1 MFALPKSEKGIRGGV
16 ARCNRMISGVLAVA
30 LAATMTILPTQPAEA
45 ATADYQVPVT
55 YGQTEARKMIDM
67 INGFR
72 TGSDAWYWNQ
82 DNATKTTC
90 ANLGKL
96 TYDYALEQAA
106 MLRAAEIAVSFS
118 HTRPNGGSCFDA
130 LSSLPLY
137 AMGEN
142 IAAGQTTAASAFT
155 SWREDNYGYAG
166 QGHRRNMLNSGFTA
180 VGIGHVTFNG
190 VHYWVQNFGSP
201 NTGAPATAVADGA
214 RTVPV
219 AIDDAM
225 ISQKA
230 LKPAKASLTV
240 TAGKSAALP
249 SVSLSLTVRDRWPSS
264 PLTLRASSP
273 VWTSSNSS
281 VAAISGNTVVGKKA
295 GTATLTAKANGLQTA
310 VAVTVK
316 AQSSSAG
323 AAKPS
328 TPSAT
333 KPSGSTASKP
343 SVSTKAVKP
352 PKTKL
357 SSVKGAKKSLKIK
370 WKKQTKNV
378 TGYEIWCS
386 TSKKFTKKTTVK
398 KTVKKAKTTSLT
410 VKKLKAKKTYYV
422 KVRTYYKDKAT
433 GKTIYSSWSKVKKA
447 KTKR

>member
-16 ARCNRMISGVLAVA
+16 ARCNRLISGVLAAA

-45 ATADYQVPVT
+45 ATADYQVPVA

-225 ISQKA
+225 IAQKA

-398 KTVKKAKTTSLT
+398 KTLKKAKTTSLT

-422 KVRTYYKDKAT
+422 KIRTYHKID
-433 GKTIYSSWSKVKKA
+433 GKKYYSKWSSVKKI
-447 KTKR
+447 KTK

>member
-16 ARCNRMISGVLAVA
+16 ARCNRLISGALAVA
-30 LAATMTILPTQPAEA
+30 LATTMTILPTQPAEA

-55 YGQTEARKMIDM
+55 YGQTEAQSMLSM
-67 INGFR
+67 INAFR
-72 TGSDAWYWNQ
+72 ASDAKCWNE
-82 DNATKTTC
+82 DNTAEVAYTG
-90 ANLGKL
+90 LQPL

-118 HTRPNGGSCFDA
+118 HTRPNGTLCFSA
-130 LSSLPLY
+130 LPLY
-137 AMGEN
+137 MHGEN

-155 SWREDNYGYAG
+155 SWREDDYKYAG
-166 QGHRRNMLNSGFTA
+166 QGHRRNMLESNFAA

-190 VHYWVQNFGSP
+190 IHYWVQNFGSS
-201 NTGAPATAVADGA
+201 NSGTAATNPVNGA
-214 RTVPV
+214 RTVSV
-219 AIDDAM
+219 AIDDAT

-230 LKPAKASLTV
+230 LKPSATSLAV
-240 TAGKSAALP
+240 TAGKSVALP
-249 SVSLSLTVRDRWPSS
+249 SASLSLTVRDRWPSS
-264 PLTLRASSP
+264 PLTLAASNP

-295 GTATLTAKANGLQTA
+295 GTATLTVKANGLQA
-310 VAVTVK
+310 KVKVTV
-316 AQSSSAG
+316 
-323 AAKPS
+323 
-328 TPSAT
+328 
-333 KPSGSTASKP
+333 
-343 SVSTKAVKP
+343 KAVKP

-398 KTVKKAKTTSLT
+398 KAIAKAKTTSLT

-422 KVRTYYKDKAT
+422 KIRTYYKT
-433 GKTIYSSWSKVKKA
+433 GGKKYYSDWSSVKKVK
-447 KTKR
+447 TK

>member
-16 ARCNRMISGVLAVA
+16 ARCNRLISGVLAVA
-30 LAATMTILPTQPAEA
+30 LATTMTILPTQPAEA

-67 INGFR
+67 INTFR
-72 TGSDAWYWNQ
+72 ASDAKCWNENNTVEVTYSGLQ
-82 DNATKTTC
+82 P
-90 ANLGKL
+90 L

-118 HTRPNGGSCFDA
+118 HTRPNGTLCFSA
-130 LSSLPLY
+130 LPLY
-137 AMGEN
+137 MHGEN
-142 IAAGQTTAASAFT
+142 IAAGQTTASSAFT
-155 SWREDNYGYAG
+155 SWREDNEKYAG
-166 QGHRRNMLNSGFTA
+166 QGHRRNMLEANFVS

-190 VHYWVQNFGSP
+190 IHYWVQNFGSS
-201 NTGAPATAVADGA
+201 NSGVVATNPVDGA
-214 RTVPV
+214 RTVSV
-219 AIDDAM
+219 AIDDTM
-225 ISQKA
+225 ISRRA

-240 TAGKSAALP
+240 TAGKSVALP
-249 SVSLSLTVRDRWPSS
+249 SVNLSLTVRDRWPSS

-295 GTATLTAKANGLQTA
+295 GAATLTASANGLQTA

-352 PKTKL
+352 PKTKFI
-357 SSVKGAKKSLKIK
+357 SVKGAKKSLKIK

-422 KVRTYYKDKAT
+422 KIRTYHKID
-433 GKTIYSSWSKVKKA
+433 GKKYYSKWSSVKKVK
-447 KTKR
+447 TK

>member
-16 ARCNRMISGVLAVA
+16 ARCNRLISGALAVA
-30 LAATMTILPTQPAEA
+30 LATTMTILPTQPAEA
-45 ATADYQVPVT
+45 ATTDYQIPVT

-67 INGFR
+67 INEFR
-72 TGSDAWYWNQ
+72 TGGDAWYWNQ
-82 DNATKTTC
+82 DNATKKTC
-90 ANLGKL
+90 ANLGEL

-118 HTRPNGGSCFDA
+118 HTRPNGTSWFTASDT
-130 LSSLPLY
+130 LPLR
-137 AMGEN
+137 ASGEN
-142 IAAGQTTAASAFT
+142 IAAGQMTANAAFVA
-155 SWREDNYGYAG
+155 WREDDYGYDG
-166 QGHRRNMLNSGFTA
+166 QGHRRNMLGSFA
-180 VGIGHVTFNG
+180 SVGIGHVTFNG
-190 VHYWVQNFGSP
+190 IHYWVQNFGTSTSGTAD
-201 NTGAPATAVADGA
+201 TGTADGA
-214 RTVPV
+214 RTVSV
-219 AIDDAM
+219 AIDDTM

-230 LKPAKASLTV
+230 LKPSATSLTV
-240 TAGKSAALP
+240 TAGKSVALP
-249 SVSLSLTVRDRWPSS
+249 SASLSLTVRDRWPSS
-264 PLTLRASSP
+264 PLTLAASNP

-295 GTATLTAKANGLQTA
+295 GTATLTVKANGLQAT
-310 VAVTVK
+310 VSVTVK

-352 PKTKL
+352 PKTKFA
-357 SSVKGAKKSLKIK
+357 SVKGAKKSLKIK

-378 TGYEIWCS
+378 TGYEIWYS

-398 KTVKKAKTTSLT
+398 KAIAKAKTTSLT

-422 KVRTYYKDKAT
+422 KIRTYYKT
-433 GKTIYSSWSKVKKA
+433 GGKKYYSDWSSVKKVK
-447 KTKR
+447 TK

>member
-16 ARCNRMISGVLAVA
+16 ARCNRLISGVLAVA
-30 LAATMTILPTQPAEA
+30 LATTMTILPTQPAEA

-72 TGSDAWYWNQ
+72 TGNDAWYWNEG
-82 DNATKTTC
+82 DATKTTC
-90 ANLGKL
+90 TNLQKL

-106 MLRAAEIAVSFS
+106 MLRAAEVAVSFS
-118 HTRPNGGSCFDA
+118 HTRPNGTSCFTASDT
-130 LSSLPLY
+130 LPLR
-137 AMGEN
+137 ASGEN
-142 IAAGQTTAASAFT
+142 IAAGQTTVNAAFVA
-155 SWREDNYGYAG
+155 WREDDYGYDG
-166 QGHRRNMLNSGFTA
+166 QGHRRNMLRSSFTS

-190 VHYWVQNFGSP
+190 IHYWVQNFGTSTSGTAD
-201 NTGAPATAVADGA
+201 TGTADGA
-214 RTVPV
+214 RTVSV
-219 AIDDAM
+219 AIDDAT

-230 LKPAKASLTV
+230 LKPSAASLAV
-240 TAGKSAALP
+240 TAGKSVALP

-264 PLTLRASSP
+264 PLTLAASNP

-295 GTATLTAKANGLQTA
+295 GTATLTVKANGLQA
-310 VAVTVK
+310 KVKVTV
-316 AQSSSAG
+316 
-323 AAKPS
+323 
-328 TPSAT
+328 
-333 KPSGSTASKP
+333 
-343 SVSTKAVKP
+343 KAVKP
-352 PKTKL
+352 PKTKFT
-357 SSVKGAKKSLKIK
+357 SVKRAKKSLKIK

-398 KTVKKAKTTSLT
+398 TTKKAKTTSLT

-422 KVRTYYKDKAT
+422 KIRTYYKT
-433 GKTIYSSWSKVKKA
+433 GGKKYYSDWSSVKKVK
-447 KTKR
+447 TK

>member
-16 ARCNRMISGVLAVA
+16 ARCNRLISGVLAVV

-67 INGFR
+67 INDFR
-72 TGSDAWYWNQ
+72 ESDAKCWNEDDSAEVAYAGLQ
-82 DNATKTTC
+82 P
-90 ANLGKL
+90 L

-118 HTRPNGGSCFDA
+118 HTRPDGTRCFTA

-137 AMGEN
+137 TWGEN
-142 IAAGQTTAASAFT
+142 IAAGQATAQSAFV
-155 SWREDNYGYAG
+155 SWREDSEKYAG
-166 QGHRRNMLNSGFTA
+166 QGHRRNMLSSDFA
-180 VGIGHVTFNG
+180 SVGIGHVVFNG
-190 VHYWVQNFGSP
+190 IHYWVQNFGSP
-201 NTGAPATAVADGA
+201 NTGTAATAAADGA
-214 RTVPV
+214 RTVSV
-219 AIDDAM
+219 AIDDAT

-230 LKPAKASLTV
+230 LKPSATSLAV
-240 TAGKSAALP
+240 TAGKSVALP

-264 PLTLRASSP
+264 PLTLAASNP

-295 GTATLTAKANGLQTA
+295 GTATLTVKANGLQAT
-310 VAVTVK
+310 VSVTVK

-352 PKTKL
+352 PKTKFT
-357 SSVKGAKKSLKIK
+357 SVKGAKKSLKIK

-378 TGYEIWCS
+378 TGYEIWYS

-398 KTVKKAKTTSLT
+398 TTKKAKTTSLT

-422 KVRTYYKDKAT
+422 KIRTYYKT
-433 GKTIYSSWSKVKKA
+433 GGKKYYSDWSSVKKVK
-447 KTKR
+447 TK